1 MESAPEGEVSARA
14 DLVSALL
21 WMAFG
26 GAVTIGAWRM
36 DRLERLNINKYE
48 APGLVPG
55 LLGFAVLL
63 LGVMLAVRAIRAGAL
78 APAGRHDTSDWGRM
92 AVVMAAMLGYSLL
105 LVGPRSAVLAGHG
118 GVRHRV
124 HLLLRPR
131 AADGAGPA
139 ALAPGSARSHL
150 RRGDERHRFVRV
162 PGNLLRQAA
171 LMFSGLIAFGHSL
184 AGFLTFESIFFA
196 LVATLVGTL
205 IGALPGLTATMGVAL
220 MTTLTLKLP
229 SNIALL
235 VLICT
240 YVGAIYGGSRSAIL
254 LNIPGT
260 PASAATCLDGFA
272 LARQGMAGRAMGI
285 ATSGSVLGTLV
296 GVLCLALFTPVLGE
310 MALKFGAYEFFWL
323 AVFGVIISATLTG
336 PDALKGWIAGFAGL
350 FVATIGQDGIH
361 AFERFNFGNRDLA
374 GGISLV
380 PALVGAFG
388 FAEILVAMQERRPP
402 MKVSSLDSV
411 IPKVMDVLRY
421 WRTIIRSGLI
431 GTFMGLVPGVGED
444 VGAWSS
450 YAAAKRAS
458 KEKEKFGKGSMEGL
472 MAAETGNN
480 AAVPGAIIPVLTLQV
495 PGSAP
500 AAVLMAAMLIHGVR
514 PGPMIM
520 IESPQFVYDIVA
532 MILLATVGIFIYG
545 LTLTKLLVKV
555 LRVPTTIIVPIIL
568 VLCTIGT
575 FALAS
580 RLFDIWVMVGFGVL
594 GFILRRYGYPM
605 APLVLGIVLGDLLEK
620 NFRRGLVLS
629 DGDLLPFFTRPISA
643 VLFGAIV
650 LIIVLRLPPVRRLFS
665 RKPAMETTV

>member
-1 MESAPEGEVSARA
+1 
-14 DLVSALL
+14 
-21 WMAFG
+21 
-26 GAVTIGAWRM
+26 
-36 DRLERLNINKYE
+36 
-48 APGLVPG
+48 
-55 LLGFAVLL
+55 
-63 LGVMLAVRAIRAGAL
+63 
-78 APAGRHDTSDWGRM
+78 
-92 AVVMAAMLGYSLL
+92 
-105 LVGPRSAVLAGHG
+105 
-118 GVRHRV
+118 
-124 HLLLRPR
+124 
-131 AADGAGPA
+131 
-139 ALAPGSARSHL
+139 
-150 RRGDERHRFVRV
+150 
-162 PGNLLRQAA
+162 
-171 LMFSGLIAFGHSL
+171 MFSGLIAFGHSL

-458 KEKEKFGKGSMEGL
+458 EEKEKFGKGSMEGL

-665 RKPAMETTV
+665 RKPAMETTA